1 MMSPESSDIIGRQV
15 ALSQKNRFNSC
26 VIVHDEFHP
35 KDLLEKLFF
44 ALMPSATF
52 VVFS

>member
-1 MMSPESSDIIGRQV
+1 MMNPETSDVLARQV

-26 VIVHDEFHP
+26 VIVHDDFHP
-35 KDLLEKLFF
+35 KDLLDKLFF
-44 ALMPSATF
+44 ALMPSAAF